1 MKKLFLA
8 SSFADVAQLFP
19 EWIEEDVKG
28 KTVTF
33 IPTAGLPEEITFFI
47 NNDRKSFEELGMI
60 VDELEISTASQEE
73 IKEKLLKNDYIFLS
87 GGNTFCLLQELKRT
101 GTDMLIKELI
111 LA

>member
-1 MKKLFLA
+1 M
-8 SSFADVAQLFP
+8 
-19 EWIEEDVKG
+19 
-28 KTVTF
+28 TF